1 MYNKICNLSNGV
13 AQQNLSLTR
22 IRKTQILFPAK
33 NIREV
38 FEKNII
44 PMINQILTV
53 SKQNR
58 LLQEARDRLL
68 PKLMNGEIE
77 VRP

>member
-1 MYNKICNLSNGV
+1 
-13 AQQNLSLTR
+13 
-22 IRKTQILFPAK
+22 
-33 NIREV
+33 
-38 FEKNII
+38 
-44 PMINQILTV
+44 MINQILTV